1 MKLKKGD
8 LVQVMMGKDKGKTG
22 KIERVLPA
30 KNMIVVEGLNL
41 YKRHIKGVGQGQTSE
56 IKVLTRPMPV
66 SKVSLVDP
74 KTKKPTRVGF
84 KMEKKVKVRT
94 AKKSG
99 QTL

>member
-30 KNMIVVEGLNL
+30 KNAVVVEGLNL
-41 YKRHIKGVGQGQTSE
+41 YKRHVKGFGQGQTSE
-56 IKVLTRPMPV
+56 IKVFARPLPA
-66 SKVSLVDP
+66 SKVALVDP

-84 KMEKKVKVRT
+84 ATEKNEKVRK

-99 QTL
+99 QII